1 MRRSQNLKR
10 RRNRAAHDDNPV
22 IRFVTVIRKFESLAF
37 ESATLH
43 AYLREISNFPAL
55 TPDDERQLGQ
65 RVQQDHDEDALTRLV
80 QANLRVVV
88 HYAKRFR
95 HLGVPLLDLIHEGN
109 LGLIEAARRFDPS
122 RNEEFQTAAMWWI
135 RQAMMHL
142 LAEARAAVAETTPAG
157 LLAAATQG
165 RHVEAIRTVI
175 EYALSAAA
183 GQDVREPAPSDAED
197 FAAHLR
203 EQGRRKN
210 LRRSHK
216 KKTIDTGALH
226 PTTSIAA
233 TALRAFLN

>member
-1 MRRSQNLKR
+1 M
-10 RRNRAAHDDNPV
+10 
-22 IRFVTVIRKFESLAF
+22 IRKVDSLAS

-43 AYLREISNFPAL
+43 AYLREFSNFPSL

-65 RVQQDHDEDALTRLV
+65 QFKQHGDEEALARLV

-109 LGLIEAARRFDPS
+109 LGLIEAARRFDPAQ
-122 RNEEFQTAAMWWI
+122 NEEFQHAAMWWI

-142 LAEARAAVAETTPAG
+142 LAETNRAAETTTAG
-157 LLAAATQG
+157 LMAAATQG
-165 RHVEAIRTVI
+165 RHVEAIRTAI

-183 GQDVREPAPSDAED
+183 GQDVREPATSDVED

-203 EQGRRKN
+203 AKGRKKS
-210 LRRSHK
+210 LRRSRK
-216 KKTIDTGALH
+216 SVAIASDALDSASAFGA
-226 PTTSIAA
+226 S
-233 TALRAFLN
+233 ALRAFLN